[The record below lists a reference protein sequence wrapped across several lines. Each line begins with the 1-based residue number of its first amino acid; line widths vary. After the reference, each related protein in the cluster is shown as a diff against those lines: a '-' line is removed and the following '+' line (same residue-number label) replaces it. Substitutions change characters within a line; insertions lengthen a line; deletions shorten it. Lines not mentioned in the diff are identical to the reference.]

1 MKHVLQPL
9 LFGLLP
15 LAPVPGWA
23 GACPPV
29 PEHTAQMQGLIAQ
42 LQQAETQIE
51 GQRLSDALWALWAD
65 APDEAAQA
73 VLDAGMS
80 KRTVYDYAGA
90 MAEFDRLVDYCPDYA
105 EGYNQRAFIHYLRG
119 DYTPALGQ
127 LDEALQ
133 RQPLHIAALA
143 GKALTL
149 IAMGREAEGQMVL
162 AQALKLNPWLPERGL
177 LRPELLG
184 EEL

>member
-1 MKHVLQPL
+1 MKHVLQAL

-23 GACPPV
+23 DACPSV

>member
-1 MKHVLQPL
+1 
-9 LFGLLP
+9 
-15 LAPVPGWA
+15 
-23 GACPPV
+23 
-29 PEHTAQMQGLIAQ
+29 
-42 LQQAETQIE
+42 
-51 GQRLSDALWALWAD
+51 
-65 APDEAAQA
+65 
-73 VLDAGMS
+73 
-80 KRTVYDYAGA
+80 

>member
-1 MKHVLQPL
+1 MKHLIHAL
-9 LFGLLP
+9 IFGLLP
-15 LAPVPGWA
+15 LAPLPGLA
-23 GACPPV
+23 STCPPA
-29 PEHTAQMQGLIAQ
+29 PDHGAQMQGLIAQ
-42 LQQAETQIE
+42 LQQAETQLD

-90 MAEFDRLVDYCPDYA
+90 LAEFDRLVAYCPDYA

-119 DYTPALGQ
+119 DYAPALVQ
-127 LDEALQ
+127 LDAALE

-149 IAMGREAEGQMVL
+149 IAMGRDREGQMVL
-162 AQALKLNPWLPERGL
+162 AEALKLNPWLPERGL
-177 LRPELLG
+177 FRPELLG